1 MLWLSVSHFRKREG
15 RSCPSIS
22 VIFLVRD
29 KLPWVIHPLD
39 QLEVWCHHSLEF
51 LRSNKEWDLQCH
63 HMVIIRLCIFLSL
76 KDLFAVFFFKIWNVT
91 CHEKQLFTNAAVPI
105 KKKMN
110 SLHLKCFVYR
120 SVWCSSPGHARLS
133 SWSNASLWSGTSDGA
148 PVPKWTSSTSNG
160 NETSCHVARWPLLM
174 LLHTL

>member
-1 MLWLSVSHFRKREG
+1 MGNPPVGPIGGMMPPQPGIPPQQQGMRPPMPPHGNYTSLYFLIFKGFVCCLFF
-15 RSCPSIS
+15 IS
-22 VIFLVRD
+22 EMSSTVKNSFSRM
-29 KLPWVIHPLD
+29 
-39 QLEVWCHHSLEF
+39 QLCSL
-51 LRSNKEWDLQCH
+51 
-63 HMVIIRLCIFLSL
+63 
-76 KDLFAVFFFKIWNVT
+76 
-91 CHEKQLFTNAAVPI
+91 